1 MTRRQWIEAAIKQYP
16 TMSLAGIKELVRDA
30 EAEAEEE
37 LPERIRRIRRDEG
50 EWALRR

>member
-1 MTRRQWIEAAIKQYP
+1 MTRREWIRIAIRQYP
-16 TMSLAGIKELVRDA
+16 TMSLSGIKELVRDA

-37 LPERIRRIRRDEG
+37 LPDRIRRIRRDEG